1 MTLYAEAVSRPLHTP
16 RITKTFNVMVWVELD
31 RVRTDQRFYTVSIT
45 GEQSAQ
51 PEALSYEVDGK
62 PASMQDVA
70 NLFTWAK
77 QDGSVEKIAEE
88 VAA

>member
-1 MTLYAEAVSRPLHTP
+1 MTVYAEVNASAFQIVAPV
-16 RITKTFNVMVWVELD
+16 ITKTFNVMVWVEMD
-31 RVRTDQRFYTVSIT
+31 RVRMSQQFYTVSIT

-70 NLFTWAK
+70 DILAWARTS
-77 QDGSVEKIAEE
+77 QGSIEK
-88 VAA
+88 VA